1 MISNFILQPILAEE
15 KLWIFDQRHL
25 KEAVTLLLL
34 KDLNEKN
41 ETDLE
46 LKKLIS
52 LQFENDSDMKTWAIN
67 FYDSVS
73 FRNKYSEM
81 SKRLQFDMLRAIN
94 QYTLGGQ

>member
-67 FYDSVS
+67 FEKSPTQKSYFDFKS
-73 FRNKYSEM
+73 RN
-81 SKRLQFDMLRAIN
+81 
-94 QYTLGGQ
+94 

>member
-52 LQFENDSDMKTWAIN
+52 LQFQNDSDMKT
-67 FYDSVS
+67 
-73 FRNKYSEM
+73 
-81 SKRLQFDMLRAIN
+81 
-94 QYTLGGQ
+94 